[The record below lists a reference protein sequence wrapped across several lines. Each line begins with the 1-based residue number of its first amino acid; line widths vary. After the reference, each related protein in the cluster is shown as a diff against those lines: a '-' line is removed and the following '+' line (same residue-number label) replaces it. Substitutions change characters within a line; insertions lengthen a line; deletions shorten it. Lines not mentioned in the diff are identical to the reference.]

1 MNPESSFSRKLAIVL
16 IVCAVF
22 GTEISYHFTLE
33 SRFDAIEQKLQ
44 QDTVAMRTMQNTLD
58 TLSSSKTQTLAG
70 LNKQVEALQSS
81 VEPIGK
87 TAREQTDAL
96 AQVRQEIAAL
106 QQAQNQQLDAQ
117 KKLSSGITQ
126 LEKLR
131 NNAAHLAAATPSA
144 VPVQPAVYTAPA
156 PATAAPTTPASTP
169 VTAAPAPVALPA
181 STPTAGILP
190 PANAAKQSLMQDPGA
205 FARSSKIAMLPVA
218 PDTGEAVNV
227 RQIDSSASDTFRSV
241 RAFPVGSTITR

>member
-33 SRFDAIEQKLQ
+33 SRFDAIEQNLQ
-44 QDTVAMRTMQNTLD
+44 RDTVAMRTMQNTLD

-87 TAREQTDAL
+87 TTREQTDAL

-126 LEKLR
+126 LENLR
-131 NNAAHLAAATPSA
+131 NNAAHLAA

-156 PATAAPTTPASTP
+156 PAIAAPTTPASTP

-181 STPTAGILP
+181 STPTAGSLP
-190 PANAAKQSLMQDPGA
+190 PANTTQQSLMQDPGA
-205 FARSSKIAMLPVA
+205 FARSSKIAMLPVTPNA
-218 PDTGEAVNV
+218 SEAVNV